1 MIIRDMFKDDINRT
15 INGVVQVEQEEQ
27 DVIKQE
33 LKEYVVTSELKKHF
47 IKFFDSYSDSFEHPT
62 DNVGVWITGFF
73 GSGKSHFLKMLS
85 YLLENKTIDGISTI
99 EYFREKFDDE
109 LSFMNIEKSTVAPTE
124 TILFNIDVEGSI
136 NKDDTAVLR
145 VFAKV
150 FYEHLGFYGKDLK
163 VAKLEQFITKQ
174 GKMDEFKRVFEEKH
188 GSSWI
193 ESRDAME
200 FFEDDVTETMS
211 EVLGMSKE
219 AASNWFNGTETADIS
234 IGQLVEEIKEYVDSK
249 SPNFRLLFM
258 IDEAGQYISTNTS
271 MLLNLQSLI
280 EKLGSVCRGK
290 VWIVATGQEA
300 LDDMIKMRV
309 DEFSRI
315 MARFKVRLSLTSSS
329 VGEVIEKRLLTK
341 TDTASKTLNMVYDNN
356 ASVLKNLYSFDTD
369 VKDIKGF
376 TTGDEFTRIFPFV
389 PYQFILLQKIF
400 DKVRQKG
407 HAGKHQ
413 SRGERSML
421 NSFQEA
427 AQKFRNRDEL
437 SLVPLYEFYDTLHSF
452 LDTSVRSVFE
462 RAENA
467 ANNNNGL
474 TMDDV
479 NLLKLLYLI
488 NYIDD
493 IKSNIDNITI
503 LMADKINTDK
513 IELKKQIVESLNRL
527 QLNNYINRNGDIYS
541 FLTDDEQEIEREIK
555 NTAVDTSTVVSK
567 LAEIIFQDVYTPKKY
582 RYQKYDF
589 PFDEMVDS
597 MTVGNTSGGMKLHFM
612 TVAADPNE
620 LQELKL
626 IMDSKNDQAICVLS
640 DQYPYY
646 EAMEYAEK
654 IRKYVKQKNVN
665 QLPDAIQRIITNKNA
680 EASRLVRQVTEDI
693 EKSIVEGK
701 YYIDGEVVTLQ
712 GKDAKAKINNAL
724 GQLVERTY
732 SSLTMIDTN
741 VESDLEIKKILN
753 GTNQQGLDGLEPNK
767 EACDEVTR
775 FLDVQYQMKFTTS
788 MADIQSRYGKNPYG
802 WREIDIAAVIAQLIY
817 DQKVTIKYS
826 GMTIQAND
834 HRLVDLLR
842 KKTEVGKTVISK
854 RIGIDPTKV
863 RSVRDLLWE
872 YFGVMDIPSDEDG
885 LIKFITENFGQQ
897 WIELLN
903 MKGAYDNKTY
913 PGRAEV
919 NNAINL
925 VEDVRLHSNDNTA
938 LIDKLCEIE
947 GDLLNSKDNM
957 ENVEGFFKNQKT
969 LFDKALDFV
978 NDVKHESDYFDGL
991 TDVENAVKAIK
1002 DITTVTNDFDY
1013 RRISELN
1020 NHIKTISDAREVL
1033 LTNKRVEL
1041 NNIIDQCVSELQ
1053 TKANESDKLSNIL
1066 NKAIND
1072 FATKKDEVSRISG
1085 LAYLDAKA
1093 NTLWKLRDDYLA
1105 DMQNALNPTP
1115 VVTPKPNRKVK
1126 TYFKQAIFSSK
1137 NITSEQDVDAYV
1149 NEIKNK
1155 LLDLLKDSDEIK
1167 IS

>member
-1 MIIRDMFKDDINRT
+1 
-15 INGVVQVEQEEQ
+15 
-27 DVIKQE
+27 
-33 LKEYVVTSELKKHF
+33 
-47 IKFFDSYSDSFEHPT
+47 
-62 DNVGVWITGFF
+62 
-73 GSGKSHFLKMLS
+73 
-85 YLLENKTIDGISTI
+85 
-99 EYFREKFDDE
+99 
-109 LSFMNIEKSTVAPTE
+109 
-124 TILFNIDVEGSI
+124 
-136 NKDDTAVLR
+136 
-145 VFAKV
+145 
-150 FYEHLGFYGKDLK
+150 
-163 VAKLEQFITKQ
+163 
-174 GKMDEFKRVFEEKH
+174 
-188 GSSWI
+188 
-193 ESRDAME
+193 
-200 FFEDDVTETMS
+200 
-211 EVLGMSKE
+211 
-219 AASNWFNGTETADIS
+219 
-234 IGQLVEEIKEYVDSK
+234 
-249 SPNFRLLFM
+249 
-258 IDEAGQYISTNTS
+258 
-271 MLLNLQSLI
+271 
-280 EKLGSVCRGK
+280 
-290 VWIVATGQEA
+290 
-300 LDDMIKMRV
+300 
-309 DEFSRI
+309 
-315 MARFKVRLSLTSSS
+315 
-329 VGEVIEKRLLTK
+329 
-341 TDTASKTLNMVYDNN
+341 
-356 ASVLKNLYSFDTD
+356 
-369 VKDIKGF
+369 
-376 TTGDEFTRIFPFV
+376 
-389 PYQFILLQKIF
+389 
-400 DKVRQKG
+400 
-407 HAGKHQ
+407 
-413 SRGERSML
+413 
-421 NSFQEA
+421 
-427 AQKFRNRDEL
+427 
-437 SLVPLYEFYDTLHSF
+437 
-452 LDTSVRSVFE
+452 
-462 RAENA
+462 
-467 ANNNNGL
+467 
-474 TMDDV
+474 
-479 NLLKLLYLI
+479 
-488 NYIDD
+488 
-493 IKSNIDNITI
+493 
-503 LMADKINTDK
+503 
-513 IELKKQIVESLNRL
+513 
-527 QLNNYINRNGDIYS
+527 
-541 FLTDDEQEIEREIK
+541 
-555 NTAVDTSTVVSK
+555 
-567 LAEIIFQDVYTPKKY
+567 
-582 RYQKYDF
+582 
-589 PFDEMVDS
+589 MVDS
-597 MTVGNTSGGMKLHFM
+597 ITVGNTSGGMKLHFM

-665 QLPDAIQRIITNKNA
+665 QLPDAIQKIITNKNA
-680 EASRLVRQVTEDI
+680 EASRLVRQVTEDV

-741 VESDLEIKKILN
+741 VESDIEIKKILN

-826 GMTIQAND
+826 GVTIQAND

-854 RIGIDPTKV
+854 RIGIDPTKA
-863 RSVRDLLWE
+863 RRVRDLLKE

-885 LIKFITENFGQQ
+885 LIKFITDNFGQQ
-897 WIELLN
+897 RIELLN

-947 GDLLNSKDNM
+947 ADLLDSKEDM

-969 LFDKALDFV
+969 LFDNALDFV

-991 TDVENAVKAIK
+991 TDVEDAVKAIK
-1002 DITTVTNDFDY
+1002 DITTVTNHFNY

-1033 LTNKRVEL
+1033 LTSKRVEL

-1053 TKANESDKLSNIL
+1053 TKANENNKLSNIL

-1072 FATKKDEVSRISG
+1072 FATKKNEVSRISG
-1085 LAYLDAKA
+1085 LAYLDAKT

>member
-99 EYFREKFDDE
+99 EYFRKKFDDE

-174 GKMDEFKRVFEEKH
+174 GKMDVFKRVFEEKH

-211 EVLGMSKE
+211 EVLGMSKD

-315 MARFKVRLSLTSSS
+315 MARFKVHLSLTSSS

-341 TDTASKTLNMVYDNN
+341 TDTATKTLNMVYDNN
-356 ASVLKNLYSFDTD
+356 ASVLRNLYSFDTD

-427 AQKFRNRDEL
+427 AQKFQNRDEL

-493 IKSNIDNITI
+493 IKSNIENITI

-597 MTVGNTSGGMKLHFM
+597 ITVGNTFGGMKLHFM

-665 QLPDAIQRIITNKNA
+665 QLPDAIQKIITNKNA
-680 EASRLVRQVTEDI
+680 EASRLVRQVTEDV

-854 RIGIDPTKV
+854 RIGIDPTKA
-863 RSVRDLLWE
+863 RRVRDLLKE

-885 LIKFITENFGQQ
+885 LIKFITDNFGQQ
-897 WIELLN
+897 RIELLN
-903 MKGAYDNKTY
+903 MKGAYDNKIY

-947 GDLLNSKDNM
+947 GDLLDSKEDM

-969 LFDKALDFV
+969 LFDNALDFV

-991 TDVENAVKAIK
+991 TDVEDAVKAIK
-1002 DITTVTNDFDY
+1002 DITTVTNHFNY

-1033 LTNKRVEL
+1033 LTSKRVEL

-1053 TKANESDKLSNIL
+1053 TKANENNKLSNIL

-1072 FATKKDEVSRISG
+1072 FATKKNEVSRISG
-1085 LAYLDAKA
+1085 LAYLDAKT